1 MGWPGPAGIILAD
14 GTALHHGCAERFH
27 VERIRR
33 LAENAFSPDAMAD
46 EAELTLQGEPLP

>member
-1 MGWPGPAGIILAD
+1 MLAD

-33 LAENAFSPDAMAD
+33 RAENASSPEALAD
-46 EAELTLQGEPLP
+46 EAELTVRGEPLP